1 MGSRLKPKKNEKK
14 TEFDLTNAGSMVNYS
29 PVALEM
35 LESGSGGALEK
46 NRKIFRIRF
55 DKCRKHAIF
64 HTHASLDPE
73 GLSEAV
79 LKKFEKN

>member
-1 MGSRLKPKKNEKK
+1 M
-14 TEFDLTNAGSMVNYS
+14 TNVESVVNYH
-29 PVALEM
+29 PVALGVQ
-35 LESGSGGALEK
+35 ESGLGGALEK

-55 DKCRKHAIF
+55 DKCGKHAIF
-64 HTHASLDPE
+64 HPHASLGPE